1 MSLLSTCFV
10 IGILVYSISVLVLYW
25 LFRNDIIYNKI
36 KEKYDKKLNLEPN
49 PELYKLGLDSA
60 LQYVMLTPILNTIIS
75 ICFIIEIVLMLIW
88 NLGKFIFVRKK
99 K

>member
-25 LFRNDIIYNKI
+25 LFRNNIIYINIKKI
-36 KEKYDKKLNLEPN
+36 YDKKISEDPN
-49 PELYKLGLDSA
+49 YILSLDTT
-60 LQYVMLTPILNTIIS
+60 LKFIMIMPILNTFVS
-75 ICFIIEIVLMLIW
+75 ICFIIEIALMLIW
-88 NLGKFIFVRKK
+88 NLGKFVFVRKK